1 MLSVVV
7 LALSVAS
14 TSALLP
20 VAASPRVRYACR
32 ASRLAPI
39 MQEDIDGPAK
49 EEAPEVES
57 AAAPIND
64 GGPTMPPINDGG
76 PTMPV
81 SSTGDKI
88 KGLGAIV
95 VGLGATGA
103 ILNYAFSP
111 GSIFESPAMRNEP
124 TANERAV
131 QKYTSTFQQAVD
143 Q

>member
-1 MLSVVV
+1 
-7 LALSVAS
+7 
-14 TSALLP
+14 
-20 VAASPRVRYACR
+20 
-32 ASRLAPI
+32 
-39 MQEDIDGPAK
+39 
-49 EEAPEVES
+49 
-57 AAAPIND
+57 
-64 GGPTMPPINDGG
+64 
-76 PTMPV
+76 MPV

>member
-1 MLSVVV
+1 MAALSMLV

-14 TSALLP
+14 SQALLP
-20 VAASPRVRYACR
+20 VAAAPTVRHACR
-32 ASRLAPI
+32 SSRLAV
-39 MQEDIDGPAK
+39 MQEEIGPT
-49 EEAPEVES
+49 EEGSPQVES
-57 AAAPIND
+57 PATQID
-64 GGPTMPPINDGG
+64 DRG

-95 VGLGATGA
+95 VGLGATGV

-111 GSIFESPAMRNEP
+111 GSIFESPTMRNEP

-131 QKYTSTFQQAVD
+131 QKYTSAMQQAAD

>member
-57 AAAPIND
+57 AAA
-64 GGPTMPPINDGG
+64 PINDGG